1 MNEQAQESLAE
12 LIKYATSGVDAMVAF
27 GQEQLPILVEQLLM
41 WHFVESLLWFSLG
54 LILLMLTPFLFKKV
68 SRVLSEKME
77 DARRAYIQGERWT
90 RFSDS
95 GTSTTSYSYDNL
107 MFGCSAGKWLLIPM
121 GFVGFLMA
129 SANLSWLKIW
139 IAPKLYLFEYGASLV
154 K

>member
-1 MNEQAQESLAE
+1 MNEQAQQSLAE

-54 LILLMLTPFLFKKV
+54 LIGLCAYIYSTFRIIPKVMSEHKKSLGDQSEFIAFGVPIFYGIGSVFLAPFLVVAVV
-68 SRVLSEKME
+68 SNI
-77 DARRAYIQGERWT
+77 A
-90 RFSDS
+90 
-95 GTSTTSYSYDNL
+95 
-107 MFGCSAGKWLLIPM
+107 
-121 GFVGFLMA
+121 
-129 SANLSWLKIW
+129 WLKIW